1 MLFNQ
6 LTPLVDTSRL
16 HVASTL
22 LTIIMLLILVCLS
35 YLIQDFRYLKM
46 RKNNDTLER
55 QKRITDTLISNTRQF
70 RHNILNMIYGFEG
83 ALLND
88 QPEASRAYYQHL
100 VSKCALIN
108 HENIAALHQ
117 LDHPLL
123 EKTLLEKIQCA
134 NDRDIPFYLCV
145 QGTLPR
151 KAALLSRVCRA
162 VTFLADQAINA
173 ASASQGGVHLSL
185 YGYADAVELCLLT
198 GESLDTVT
206 DRVDGCLRRLP
217 GSVPGLCIS
226 LEQQGRYVRQTA
238 VVH

>member
-1 MLFNQ
+1 MIVSYDWGRVIQSLVNLAIAFPYAGLLYLLRRLLPRLPARLSAFLYLSRAFLLLAGVFVCAFMLFNQ

-134 NDRDIPFYLCV
+134 NDRDIPFICV
-145 QGTLPR
+145 Y
-151 KAALLSRVCRA
+151 KAPCRGKLRCCPA
-162 VTFLADQAINA
+162 
-173 ASASQGGVHLSL
+173 
-185 YGYADAVELCLLT
+185 YA
-198 GESLDTVT
+198 G
-206 DRVDGCLRRLP
+206 
-217 GSVPGLCIS
+217 
-226 LEQQGRYVRQTA
+226 Q
-238 VVH
+238 

>member
-1 MLFNQ
+1 MK
-6 LTPLVDTSRL
+6 TSL
-16 HVASTL
+16 P
-22 LTIIMLLILVCLS
+22 C
-35 YLIQDFRYLKM
+35 
-46 RKNNDTLER
+46 
-55 QKRITDTLISNTRQF
+55 ISWTT
-70 RHNILNMIYGFEG
+70 
-83 ALLND
+83 
-88 QPEASRAYYQHL
+88 
-100 VSKCALIN
+100 
-108 HENIAALHQ
+108 
-117 LDHPLL
+117 PLL

-173 ASASQGGVHLSL
+173 ASASQGGIHLSL

-226 LEQQGRYVRQTA
+226 LEQQGDTCGKRRWYIN
-238 VVH
+238 HP

>member
-1 MLFNQ
+1 MK
-6 LTPLVDTSRL
+6 TSL
-16 HVASTL
+16 
-22 LTIIMLLILVCLS
+22 
-35 YLIQDFRYLKM
+35 
-46 RKNNDTLER
+46 
-55 QKRITDTLISNTRQF
+55 
-70 RHNILNMIYGFEG
+70 
-83 ALLND
+83 
-88 QPEASRAYYQHL
+88 PW
-100 VSKCALIN
+100 
-108 HENIAALHQ
+108 HQ

-173 ASASQGGVHLSL
+173 ASASQGGIHLSL

-206 DRVDGCLRRLP
+206 DGWMGACVAFPALCRDFASVWNSRADTCGKRR
-217 GSVPGLCIS
+217 
-226 LEQQGRYVRQTA
+226 
-238 VVH
+238 